1 MGNSV
6 DPNYAP
12 YVPIVACII
21 LVVGM
26 GAAILFLN
34 RILGPRRPNKVKG
47 IVYESGVEPQAHAR
61 SRFSVKF
68 YMTAILFLVFDLEVV
83 FIYPW
88 ASKFNDFLAD
98 DAFAGIALGSMILF
112 VVILT
117 LGLVY
122 EYKRGAMEWE

>member
-1 MGNSV
+1 M

-12 YVPIVACII
+12 YVPIVACLI
-21 LVVGM
+21 LVIGM
-26 GAAILFLN
+26 GAAILLLN
-34 RILGPRRPNKVKG
+34 HVLGPRRPNKVKG

-88 ASKFNDFLAD
+88 AKNYSAFLAD
-98 DAFAGIALGSMILF
+98 DSFAGVALGSMIF
-112 VVILT
+112 FIAILT